1 MKVNVALLLITTF
14 VSALFGGKVF
24 FAPTSDAAPTA
35 PAAMAA
41 TDVFV
46 IDHDG
51 DPVEKAIITTS
62 AEDAN
67 GVSTTVQTLTTNSEG
82 KVRPHFPKST
92 ASNGTT
98 YAIHATLPDD
108 FNSRMDTDEGVGH
121 APCTGDQ
128 MLCITVV
135 VRATD
140 VSLVGSQAPAS
151 KLQFDVDATKPQP
164 RADIHTKDSS
174 GNVVKGGVVMVLDA
188 DDNEVWSGPNPDGTT
203 LSKLLKKGEYRV
215 AWKTLPKNHK
225 ASPSQDDRLQ
235 TVKEKKVFELFADPI
250 AQAPED
256 TSSMAVTED
265 IEYSAGPTEIEAAP
279 EEEAAT
285 VAERVATPTTPDEP
299 AADPV
304 FEEIEVV
311 EAPAAVEEVPAPVEE
326 IEVVE
331 VPAPVEEIEVVE
343 APAPV
348 EEIEVVEAPAPA
360 EEVPAP
366 VEEAPAPAADEPVD
380 AGTADCFMY
389 LEMYPE
395 LTEIDPGLPS
405 YCEFDNA
412 AARALI
418 SELLI
423 ELGL

>member
-24 FAPTSDAAPTA
+24 FAPTSDVAPTA

-51 DPVEKAIITTS
+51 DPVEKATITTS
-62 AEDAN
+62 AMDVN
-67 GVSTTVQTLTTNSEG
+67 GVRTTVQTLTTNTEG
-82 KVRPHFPKST
+82 KARPHFPKST
-92 ASNGTT
+92 APNGTA

-108 FNSRMDTDEGVGH
+108 FNSRMDSDEGVGH

-135 VRATD
+135 VRAAD
-140 VSLVGSQAPAS
+140 VSLVGSLAPAS

-174 GNVVKGGVVMVLDA
+174 GNVVTGGVVMVLDA
-188 DDNEVWSGPNPDGTT
+188 NDKEVWSGPNPDGTT
-203 LSKLLKKGEYRV
+203 LSKLLGKGEYRV

-225 ASPSQDDRLQ
+225 ASPNQDDRLQ

-250 AQAPED
+250 AQAPQD

-265 IEYSAGPTEIEAAP
+265 IGYSAGPAEIEAAP

-285 VAERVATPTTPDEP
+285 VAEWVATPTTPDEP

-311 EAPAAVEEVPAPVEE
+311 EAPAPVE
-326 IEVVE
+326 E

-348 EEIEVVEAPAPA
+348 EEIEVVEAPAP
-360 EEVPAP
+360 VQDIPAP
-366 VEEAPAPAADEPVD
+366 VEEAPAPVAEEPVD

-405 YCEFDNA
+405 YCDIDNA

>member
-14 VSALFGGKVF
+14 VTALFGGKVF
-24 FAPTSDAAPTA
+24 FAPTSDTAPTA

-51 DPVEKAIITTS
+51 DPVEKATITTS
-62 AEDAN
+62 TTDAN
-67 GVSTTVQTLTTNSEG
+67 GVSTPVQTLTTNTEG
-82 KVRPHFPKST
+82 KARPHFPQST
-92 ASNGTT
+92 NSNGTT
-98 YAIHATLPDD
+98 YAIHATLPAD
-108 FNSRMDTDEGVGH
+108 FTSRMDSDEGVGH
-121 APCTGDQ
+121 SPCTGDQ

-188 DDNEVWSGPNPDGTT
+188 DDKEVWSGPNADGTT
-203 LSKLLKKGEYRV
+203 PSKLLAKGEYRV
-215 AWKTLPKNHK
+215 AWKTLPDKYE
-225 ASPSQDDRLQ
+225 ASPKQDDRLQ
-235 TVKEKKVFELFADPI
+235 TVKEKKIFELFADLI
-250 AQAPED
+250 AQAPQD

-265 IEYSAGPTEIEAAP
+265 IEHSASPAQIEAAP

-285 VAERVATPTTPDEP
+285 VTEWVATPATPDEP
-299 AADPV
+299 APTPAADPA
-304 FEEIEVV
+304 F
-311 EAPAAVEEVPAPVEE
+311 
-326 IEVVE
+326 
-331 VPAPVEEIEVVE
+331 EEIEVVE

-348 EEIEVVEAPAPA
+348 EEIEVV
-360 EEVPAP
+360 
-366 VEEAPAPAADEPVD
+366 DT
-380 AGTADCFMY
+380 GTADCFMY

-405 YCEFDNA
+405 YCEIDSA